1 MSRKHP
7 KPEEIVRKLRQVEV
21 LVGQGMK
28 QIDAIR
34 EIGIVEQTFYRW
46 RKQYGGMGTDQVKE
60 LKRLEKENERL
71 RRAVSDLTLEKLILS
86 EAARGNF

>member
-46 RKQYGGMGTDQVKE
+46 RKQYGDISFFADSPE
-60 LKRLEKENERL
+60 
-71 RRAVSDLTLEKLILS
+71 DLLH
-86 EAARGNF
+86 G

>member
-34 EIGIVEQTFYRW
+34 EIGIVEQTFCRW
-46 RKQYGGMGTDQVKE
+46 RK
-60 LKRLEKENERL
+60 
-71 RRAVSDLTLEKLILS
+71 
-86 EAARGNF
+86 

>member
-1 MSRKHP
+1 MPRKHP
-7 KPEEIVRKLRQVEV
+7 KPEEIVSKLRQVEV

-46 RKQYGGMGTDQVKE
+46 RKQYGGYCQRKLVFDGT
-60 LKRLEKENERL
+60 L
-71 RRAVSDLTLEKLILS
+71 AFS
-86 EAARGNF
+86 